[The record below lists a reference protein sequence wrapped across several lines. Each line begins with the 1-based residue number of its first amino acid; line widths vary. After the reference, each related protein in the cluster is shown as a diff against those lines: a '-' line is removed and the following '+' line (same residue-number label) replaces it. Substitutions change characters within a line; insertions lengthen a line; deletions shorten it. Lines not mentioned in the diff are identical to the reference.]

1 MGLQWQPAPLNIVD
15 LSFGVPLYQNL
26 NGPQLETDYRVM
38 LTWYIEIPTKKS
50 VRYGINRSQPA
61 GESTLGF

>member
-1 MGLQWQPAPLNIVD
+1 LHIVD
-15 LSFGVPLYQNL
+15 LNIGLPLYQDL
-26 NGPQLETDYRVM
+26 HGPQLETDYRVM

-61 GESTLGF
+61 GDSTLGF